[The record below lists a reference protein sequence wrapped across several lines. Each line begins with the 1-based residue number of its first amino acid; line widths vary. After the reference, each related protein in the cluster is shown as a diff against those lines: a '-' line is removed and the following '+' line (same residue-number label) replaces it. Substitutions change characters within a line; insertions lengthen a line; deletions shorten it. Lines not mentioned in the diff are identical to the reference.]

1 MCPIEIKSRV
11 GADGVLLIS
20 LPLGLGEAN
29 REVKVLVEPTDA
41 SMPPSPPS
49 REEWREF
56 VDSMA
61 GCISNSTFQRP
72 DQGEYERRSE
82 AFS

>member
-29 REVKVLVEPTDA
+29 REVKVLVEPADA
-41 SMPPSPPS
+41 SMPPSPSS

-61 GCISNSTFQRP
+61 GCISDSTFQRP